1 MSTLTAGHRRSRR
14 RGPTTPGGPVAH
26 HASVTHLDGRRS
38 YDAPVVP
45 APPVPDTGET
55 GVPRLSP
62 SGRRVRLAATAV
74 VLALLLGGT
83 LWGNDSEFPFGPF
96 RMYSTRADPD
106 RPVVSTSVVG
116 VTADGDEVRLSG
128 GEVGL
133 RRAEFEGQL
142 PRLVEEPELLGL
154 LAESYAEGHPDAEP
168 LVAVRVVQRRHAL
181 DDGRRTGEVTEG
193 VLVDHAVATDQE
205 GTP

>member
-1 MSTLTAGHRRSRR
+1 VPTLTSGHRAAAGH
-14 RGPTTPGGPVAH
+14 GPTTPGGPAAH

-45 APPVPDTGET
+45 APPVPDPGEP
-55 GVPRLSP
+55 GVLTLSP
-62 SGRRVRLAATAV
+62 TGRRVRLAATAV

-83 LWGNDSEFPFGPF
+83 LWGNDSDFPFGPF

-116 VTADGDEVRLSG
+116 MTADGDQIRLSG

-142 PRLVEEPELLGL
+142 PRLLEEPQLLGL
-154 LAESYAEGHPDAEP
+154 LAESYADRHPDAEP
-168 LVAVRVVQRRHAL
+168 LVAVRVVQRRHGL
-181 DDGRRTGEVTEG
+181 DDGRRTGEVTER
-193 VLVDHAVATDQE
+193 VLLDHAVAIDQE

>member
-1 MSTLTAGHRRSRR
+1 
-14 RGPTTPGGPVAH
+14 
-26 HASVTHLDGRRS
+26 VTHLDGRRS

-55 GVPRLSP
+55 GVLRLSS

-142 PRLVEEPELLGL
+142 DRLTEQPELLGL
-154 LAESYAEGHPDAEP
+154 LAESYAAGHPDAEP

-181 DDGRRTGEVTEG
+181 DDGRRTGEVTEN
-193 VLVDHAVATDQE
+193 VLVDHAVTTGQE

>member
-1 MSTLTAGHRRSRR
+1 ME
-14 RGPTTPGGPVAH
+14 
-26 HASVTHLDGRRS
+26 GRRT

-45 APPVPDTGET
+45 ALPVPDTGEP
-55 GVPRLSP
+55 GVRTLSP
-62 SGRRVRLAATAV
+62 TGRRVRLAATAV

-106 RPVVSTSVVG
+106 RPVVSTGVVG

-128 GEVGL
+128 GAVGP

-142 PRLVEEPELLGL
+142 PRMQEEPELLGL
-154 LAESYAEGHPDAEP
+154 LAE
-168 LVAVRVVQRRHAL
+168 
-181 DDGRRTGEVTEG
+181 T
-193 VLVDHAVATDQE
+193 
-205 GTP
+205 

>member
-1 MSTLTAGHRRSRR
+1 
-14 RGPTTPGGPVAH
+14 
-26 HASVTHLDGRRS
+26 
-38 YDAPVVP
+38 VVP
-45 APPVPDTGET
+45 APPVPDPGEP
-55 GVPRLSP
+55 GVLTLSP
-62 SGRRVRLAATAV
+62 TGRRVRLAATAV
-74 VLALLLGGT
+74 VLTLLLGGT

-96 RMYSTRADPD
+96 RMYSTRAAPD

-142 PRLVEEPELLGL
+142 SRLVEEPQLLGL
-154 LAESYAEGHPDAEP
+154 LAESYADRHPAAEP
-168 LVAVRVVQRRHAL
+168 LVAVQVVQRRHAL
-181 DDGRRTGEVTEG
+181 DGGRRTGEVTES

>member
-1 MSTLTAGHRRSRR
+1 M
-14 RGPTTPGGPVAH
+14 
-26 HASVTHLDGRRS
+26 
-38 YDAPVVP
+38 VP
-45 APPVPDTGET
+45 APPVPDTGEP
-55 GVPRLSP
+55 GVLTLSP
-62 SGRRVRLAATAV
+62 TGRRVRLAATAV

-83 LWGNDSEFPFGPF
+83 LWGNDSDFPFGPF

-142 PRLVEEPELLGL
+142 SRLVEEPQLLSL
-154 LAESYAEGHPDAEP
+154 LAESYADRHPDAEP
-168 LVAVRVVQRRHAL
+168 LVAVRVVQRRHEL
-181 DDGRRTGEVTEG
+181 DGGRRTGEVTES
-193 VLVDHAVATDQE
+193 VLVDQAVATGQE

>member
-1 MSTLTAGHRRSRR
+1 M
-14 RGPTTPGGPVAH
+14 
-26 HASVTHLDGRRS
+26 THLDGRRS

-45 APPVPDTGET
+45 APPVPDPGKP
-55 GVPRLSP
+55 GVLTLSP
-62 SGRRVRLAATAV
+62 TGRRARLAATAV

-83 LWGNDSEFPFGPF
+83 VWGNDSEFPFGPF

-106 RPVVSTSVVG
+106 RPVVSTRVVG
-116 VTADGDEVRLSG
+116 VTADGDQVRLSG

-142 PRLVEEPELLGL
+142 PRLVDEPELLGL
-154 LAESYAEGHPDAEP
+154 LAQSYAVHHPGAEP

-181 DDGRRTGEVTEG
+181 DDGRRTGEVTES
-193 VLVDHAVATDQE
+193 VLIDHTVAATHQE

>member
-1 MSTLTAGHRRSRR
+1 M
-14 RGPTTPGGPVAH
+14 
-26 HASVTHLDGRRS
+26 THLDGRRS

-55 GVPRLSP
+55 GVRTLPP
-62 SGRRVRLAATAV
+62 SGRRVRLAATAL

-142 PRLVEEPELLGL
+142 PRLVDDPSLLVL
-154 LAESYAEGHPDAEP
+154 LADTYAEHHPGGP
-168 LVAVRVVQRRHAL
+168 QLVQVQVVQRHVDLA
-181 DDGRRTGEVTEG
+181 DGEPTGEWTDR
-193 VLVDHAVATDQE
+193 VLVEQDLEV
-205 GTP
+205 GP